1 MDTIEEK
8 LQQLAEIRSQMK
20 DLKSKEEV
28 LKEEIHSIQPDPG
41 SFTIG
46 NRVFKIGEAR
56 PVLKI
61 TDESIVPSS
70 YFSEVPDKPRIRKHF
85 VETGEII
92 PGTEI
97 EFRPGM
103 VTIRKLKE

>member
-1 MDTIEEK
+1 MGTIEEK
-8 LQQLAEIRSQMK
+8 LQQLAEIRSQIK
-20 DLKSKEEV
+20 DLKSKEDLV
-28 LKEEIHSIQPDPG
+28 KEEIHSIQPEPG

-46 NRVFKIGEAR
+46 NRVFSIGKAR
-56 PVLKI
+56 PVLKV
-61 TDESIVPSS
+61 TDTSSVPSGF
-70 YFSEVPDKPRIRKHF
+70 FSEVPDKPRIRKHF

-103 VTIRKLKE
+103 VTIKNLKE